1 MRKSIKH
8 YLSIVLSAV
17 VFIGIFAGFAPVTK
31 VSAAAKTPT
40 ISNMRI
46 SNPIYTVD
54 NKPVIYNESTWD
66 KYYYFCADVQDL
78 DYSDVIYIYVHK
90 KGVSQRKDQYYV
102 RIPNPSKTMRFKD
115 IINDE
120 PGISTS
126 GNWVIEISVERS
138 NKFIATKTLDIISIS
153 KKSEKFMR
161 TLCPNSSLS
170 KIVNDS
176 LRLSTGSSARG
187 IVRESFPTSLTIS
200 DRDFV
205 LNMYTRILGRDADP
219 SGYQYWYN
227 RLAAVY
233 NKGNAARLKERKA
246 VLEDFIWTQEF
257 KNRCATLNLTW

>member
-54 NKPVIYNESTWD
+54 NKPVIYNESIWD
-66 KYYYFCADVQDL
+66 NYYYFCADVQDL
-78 DYSDVIYIYVHK
+78 DYSDVIYIYIHK
-90 KGVSQRKDQYYV
+90 KGVSQRKEQYYEK
-102 RIPNPSKTMRFKD
+102 IHNPSKTMKIKE
-115 IINDE
+115 IINDA
-120 PGISTS
+120 PGVYTK
-126 GNWVIEISVERS
+126 GNWVIEVSVERD
-138 NKFIATKTLDIISIS
+138 NKFISTKTLDLISIN
-153 KKSEKFMR
+153 KSAESFMR
-161 TLCPNSSLS
+161 TLCPNSSVS

-176 LRLSTGSSARG
+176 LRLSTGSSARV

-200 DRDFV
+200 DREFV
-205 LNMYTRILGRDADP
+205 LNMYTRILGRKADS
-219 SGYQYWYN
+219 SGFQYWYS

-257 KNRCATLNLTW
+257 KNRCATFNLTW